1 VVSRADE
8 YRRRA
13 QQCLE
18 TAATF
23 RDRDA
28 RLALSHMAQVWLRL
42 AERNDLM
49 PPVATAQAQPAFQ
62 QQQQVQPKQAS
73 STWARWESVTKIFSD
88 FALFSGV
95 VAVLRYH
102 ARGCDLAHLER
113 VRPIRRVR
121 VL

>member
-1 VVSRADE
+1 VAVVSRADE

-23 RDRDA
+23 QDRDA

-49 PPVATAQAQPAFQ
+49 PPIATAQAQPAFQ
-62 QQQQVQPKQAS
+62 QQQQVQPNQAQLGPV
-73 STWARWESVTKIFSD
+73 RKREKK
-88 FALFSGV
+88 LFSGV
-95 VAVLRYH
+95 VAAVFAIVL
-102 ARGCDLAHLER
+102 AAATLLT
-113 VRPIRRVR
+113 
-121 VL
+121 

>member
-28 RLALSHMAQVWLRL
+28 RLALSHMAQAWLRL

-49 PPVATAQAQPAFQ
+49 PPVATALAQLAFQ
-62 QQQQVQPKQAS
+62 QQRRS
-73 STWARWESVTKIFSD
+73 SPSKLSWVRCEGVKKILSD

-95 VAVLRYH
+95 VAAAFAIVL
-102 ARGCDLAHLER
+102 AAATLLT
-113 VRPIRRVR
+113 
-121 VL
+121 